1 MSDSTDDTTTPAP
14 AAPATD
20 ATPQANSSE
29 FPADT
34 PVADMAPDAQAAY
47 WRAQAQKHEKL
58 WKSAKETNPK
68 EIESLREKAKRF
80 DEFEESQKSETQK
93 AVDRAAAAE
102 AKIAEIET
110 RALRA
115 EVAADKG
122 IPAALLSGATKEDLE
137 ASADALLAFRGEKPK
152 PDFGAGDRGADVGA
166 RGKQLTKGDLSS
178 MTHAEINEARRAGR
192 LDDLLRP

>member
-1 MSDSTDDTTTPAP
+1 MSDSTDTTTPDSTAPAAVPTDPAAANPAP
-14 AAPATD
+14 AADTVAEKD
-20 ATPQANSSE
+20 WQAE
-29 FPADT
+29 AEKWKAFA
-34 PVADMAPDAQAAY
+34 
-47 WRAQAQKHEKL
+47 RKHEDT
-58 WKSAKETNPK
+58 AKANAD
-68 EIESLREKAKRF
+68 KAKRF